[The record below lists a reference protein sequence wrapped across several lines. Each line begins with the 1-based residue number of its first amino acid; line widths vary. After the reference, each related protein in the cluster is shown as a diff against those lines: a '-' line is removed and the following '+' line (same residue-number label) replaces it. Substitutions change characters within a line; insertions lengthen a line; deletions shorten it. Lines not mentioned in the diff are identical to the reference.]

1 MSRGFEWP
9 GSISEVYWCRSP
21 ANLGW
26 SWCNGAGPRW
36 GGRTG
41 TTAVESA
48 LRALRFTTRVAA
60 CSGEWK
66 ATRRAPVAWAALGG
80 AVCAVPLS
88 GGRKAAAGV
97 GHGAAHLLQLVADAR
112 KRPGVRAA
120 QGQGGGDGEQGDIE
134 ALSRSTTSSEE
145 NDSVLKLFLNFTE
158 LDIDNALQVFDRMIW
173 QAEKFSWSWDLV
185 R

>member
-1 MSRGFEWP
+1 MQWIGRRFEWP
-9 GSISEVYWCRSP
+9 GSISGSYWCRSP
-21 ANLGW
+21 ANPGW
-26 SWCNGAGPRW
+26 SWRNGAGPRW

-41 TTAVESA
+41 TSAVESA
-48 LRALRFTTRVAA
+48 LGAQRFTTRVAA
-60 CSGEWK
+60 RSGEWK

-80 AVCAVPLS
+80 AVSAVPPA

-97 GHGAAHLLQLVADAR
+97 GHGAAHLLQLVADVRKVPDAR
-112 KRPGVRAA
+112 AV
-120 QGQGGGDGEQGDIE
+120 QEQGGGDGEQGDIE

-173 QAEKFSWSWDLV
+173 Q
-185 R
+185 